1 MKMKKIITIL
11 LVVITAAA
19 FMSGLT
25 SCKNKK
31 AAVGKDGLKTIKI
44 GFPSAGSAWPGG
56 IFGAASEYGYLEEYL
71 NKIGYTAELVS
82 FVGAAPAIHEA
93 LVAKELDY
101 VVYAGMAGVLSKSI
115 GIDHTLIS
123 ITQWGSGWSF
133 IVGTNS
139 GVNTINDLRGK
150 KLAYQRGASP
160 HMYFIRVLKEAGLT
174 IDDIEPLNST
184 IPEGIAGIV
193 SGSISGSV
201 ISSGQEVDLVRDGV
215 VKVIHKGFNADKSVF
230 FEPSVFIARSDVHKA
245 NPDVAAA
252 IQKAFLKAKDKA
264 KEDVDAYYKLISD
277 KSGLALEAVLS
288 TAEYDLDVSIP
299 LNLDDFYISS
309 LKDILEFLK
318 DNKLTTGSVDF
329 DSWFDKSVYT
339 RAAREY
345 ASEK

>member
-1 MKMKKIITIL
+1 MKKIITIL
-11 LVVITAAA
+11 LVVIAAVA
-19 FMSGLT
+19 FVSGLT
-25 SCKNKK
+25 SCRNKK
-31 AAVGKDGLKTIKI
+31 EAVGRDGLKTVKI
-44 GFPSAGSAWPGG
+44 GYPSSGSGWPGG

-93 LVAKELDY
+93 LIAKELDY

-123 ITQWGSGWSF
+123 ITSWGSGWSF

-160 HMYFIRVLKEAGLT
+160 HMYFLRVLKEAGLT

-193 SGSISGSV
+193 SGSIVGSV
-201 ISSGQEVDLVRDGV
+201 ISSGQEVPLVKDGV
-215 VKVIHKGFNADKSVF
+215 VKVIHKGFNADKNIY
-230 FEPSVFIARSDVHKA
+230 FEPFVFIARSDVHKA
-245 NPDVAAA
+245 NPDVAVA
-252 IQKAFLKAKDKA
+252 IQKAFLKARDKA
-264 KEDVDAYYKLISD
+264 KEDVDAYYKLLSD

-288 TAEYDLDVSIP
+288 TAEYNLDVSLP
-299 LNLDDFYISS
+299 LSLDEIYIKS
-309 LKDILEFLK
+309 LKDILAFLQE
-318 DNKLTTGSVDF
+318 NKLTTGSVDF
-329 DSWFDKSVYT
+329 DAWPDKSVYI
-339 RAAREY
+339 RAAKEY